1 VKCAKLLRS
10 ANSEYAPLHAPD
22 SLVHF
27 KPPLCRDSVLVVL
40 IQESVAHQE
49 QMFFSYLA
57 LFGQTFDFQ
66 AYLDWAE
73 TQFRLLCKDEEEA
86 RPLNQLQHENL

>member
-1 VKCAKLLRS
+1 
-10 ANSEYAPLHAPD
+10 
-22 SLVHF
+22 
-27 KPPLCRDSVLVVL
+27 
-40 IQESVAHQE
+40 
-49 QMFFSYLA
+49 MFFSYLA